1 MNELPYQSAQATVLG
16 GSPFSQMGSQLQAA
30 REAKGLEQKEKT
42 NKEFTSDLPS
52 EIWMERDGEVF
63 NQAIG
68 KYLDYVSQN
77 PTMKAGSPEWAKAQ
91 RMKSDLVQFG
101 GASKMAVAQ
110 YRKNIDFVQKND
122 PNEIDGLE
130 EFTQWSQ
137 PIQGEVGFN
146 ENGNLTINGEY
157 FGKTFTGAPTVG
169 VKPKEYNWTDIASTP
184 QLIGKSADELGRYF
198 KPSIE
203 DCSRVVSKYYSAIPQ
218 YAKDNRLKTYIAS
231 DYTRETGDREN
242 AGNYVNNVFSNP
254 EELALMESK
263 MLKEAS
269 ELFQQRH
276 SEDRGVSTSNNS
288 NNSNNPPK
296 EVFTSTV
303 YTPTGGDGLTEMK
316 GVVSKPILF
325 KDSKKE
331 GDTSPIGMLS
341 VSEAYSDGDK
351 IYVTGYRATSK
362 AIEAARLLAN
372 QQGFEFDINKFMTLE
387 SDVIG
392 EPLELSEADAKRYF
406 SQLKAT
412 AKYGDELKDK
422 GIKTLDDF
430 KKFLKNGGSFSN
442 TSSGGSAKNNDS
454 NEIVPINADEFE
466 ELENSK

>member
-16 GSPFSQMGSQLQAA
+16 DSPFSQMGSQLQAA

-63 NQAIG
+63 NQGIS

-91 RMKSDLVQFG
+91 RMKNDIIQLG
-101 GASKMAVAQ
+101 NASKMAKAQ
-110 YRKNIDFVQKND
+110 YEKDVDFMQKSD
-122 PNEIDGLE
+122 PNEIDGVE

-184 QLIGKSADELGRYF
+184 QLIGKSGDTLGRYF

-203 DCSRVVSKYYSAIPQ
+203 DSSRVVSKYYSAIPQ
-218 YAKDNRLKTYIAS
+218 CVKDNMLKTYIAN
-231 DYTRETGDREN
+231 DYTKETGDREN

-276 SEDRGVSTSNNS
+276 SEDRDVSTSNNP
-288 NNSNNPPK
+288 NPKNEQPK
-296 EVFTSTV
+296 EVFTSTLF
-303 YTPTGGDGLTEMK
+303 TPTEGDGLTEMK
-316 GVVSKPILF
+316 GVVSKPIAF
-325 KDSKKE
+325 KDSKKDDK
-331 GDTSPIGMLS
+331 GIALGTMSI
-341 VSEAYSDGDK
+341 SEVYSDGDK
-351 IYVTGYRATSK
+351 IYVTGHRSTTK
-362 AIEAARLLAN
+362 AIQEAMLAAGYELDLN
-372 QQGFEFDINKFMTLE
+372 QFITNQGEAITTPE
-387 SDVIG
+387 
-392 EPLELSEADAKRYF
+392 ELSESDAKRYF
-406 SQLKAT
+406 SQLKAA
-412 AKYGDELKDK
+412 AKYGSELEDK
-422 GIKTLDDF
+422 GIKTLADF
-430 KKFLKNGGSFSN
+430 MKFLKSGGSFSN

-454 NEIVPINADEFE
+454 NENVTINADEFLD

>member
-269 ELFQQRH
+269 VLFQQRH

-288 NNSNNPPK
+288 GNSNDPPK
-296 EVFTSTV
+296 EVFTSTL

-316 GVVSKPILF
+316 GVVSKPIAF
-325 KDSKKE
+325 KDSKK
-331 GDTSPIGMLS
+331 
-341 VSEAYSDGDK
+341 SEDGIALGTMSISEVYSDGDK
-351 IYVTGYRATSK
+351 IYVTGHRATTQ
-362 AIEAARLLAN
+362 AIQEAMLAAGYELDLN
-372 QQGFEFDINKFMTLE
+372 QFITNQGEAITTPE
-387 SDVIG
+387 
-392 EPLELSEADAKRYF
+392 ELSESDAKRYF
-406 SQLKAT
+406 SQLKAA
-412 AKYGDELKDK
+412 AKYGSELEDK
-422 GIKTLDDF
+422 GIKTLADF
-430 KKFLKNGGSFSN
+430 MKFLKSGGSFSN

>member
-16 GSPFSQMGSQLQAA
+16 DSPFSQMGSQLQAA
-30 REAKGLEQKEKT
+30 REAKGLEQREKT

-52 EIWMERDGEVF
+52 EIWLERDGEVF
-63 NQAIG
+63 NQAMG
-68 KYLDYVSQN
+68 KYLDYVSEN

-91 RMKSDLVQFG
+91 RMKNDIVQLG
-101 GASKMAVAQ
+101 NASKMAKAQ
-110 YRKNIDFVQKND
+110 YEKDVDFMQKSD
-122 PNEIDGLE
+122 PNEIDGVE

-146 ENGNLTINGEY
+146 ESGNLTINGEY

-184 QLIGKSADELGRYF
+184 QLIGKSADTLGRYF

-218 YAKDNRLKTYIAS
+218 RVKDNMLKTYIAN
-231 DYTRETGDREN
+231 DYTKETGDREN
-242 AGNYVNNVFSNP
+242 TGNYVNNVFSNP

-276 SEDRGVSTSNNS
+276 SEDRGVSTSNNP
-288 NNSNNPPK
+288 NPKNEQPK
-296 EVFTSTV
+296 EVFTSTMF
-303 YTPTGGDGLTEMK
+303 TPTEGDGLTEMK
-316 GVVSKPILF
+316 GVVSKPIAF
-325 KDSKKE
+325 KDSKKDDK
-331 GDTSPIGMLS
+331 GIALGTMSI
-341 VSEAYSDGDK
+341 SEVYSDGDK
-351 IYVTGYRATSK
+351 IYVTGHRATTQAIQK
-362 AIEAARLLAN
+362 AMVTAGDELDLN
-372 QQGFEFDINKFMTLE
+372 QFITNQGE
-387 SDVIG
+387 VITTP
-392 EPLELSEADAKRYF
+392 EELSESDAKRYL

-412 AKYGDELKDK
+412 AKYGDELEDK
-422 GIKTLDDF
+422 GVKTLDDF

-442 TSSGGSAKNNDS
+442 TSGGGSAKNNDS
-454 NEIVPINADEFE
+454 NENVTINADEFLE